1 VRTVQRGPIIGLLA
15 LFVLLGALD
24 TTVGLDA
31 RGWVVGIVCGTVT
44 SAVLGR
50 GLTSHRLTAM
60 GPADR
65 VTLARCT
72 LACGVAALVADSFH
86 RSAPV
91 AMLVAITVVALVLD
105 RVDGWVARRTATV
118 SRLGARFDM
127 EVDAFLI
134 LLLSVYVAR
143 SAGLWVLAIGLS
155 RYAFV
160 AAGSALPWLRGD
172 APPRPWCKVVA
183 AMQGV
188 VLAVAT
194 AGILPQPATDAGLV
208 VALVLLAESFGRESW
223 WLWAHRKPGGDA
235 VLLSAR
241 APDDAEQM
249 REVA

>member
-1 VRTVQRGPIIGLLA
+1 VRTVQRGPMIGLLA
-15 LFVLLGALD
+15 LFVLLSGLD
-24 TTVGLDA
+24 STVGLDP
-31 RGWVVGIVCGTVT
+31 RGWAVGIVCGAVT
-44 SAVLGR
+44 SAALHR
-50 GLTSHRLTAM
+50 GLTSHGLTAL

-91 AMLVAITVVALVLD
+91 STLVAMTVVALVLD
-105 RVDGWVARRTATV
+105 RVDGWVARRTATA

-143 SAGLWVLAIGLS
+143 YAGLWVLAIGLS

-160 AAGSALPWLRGD
+160 AAGSLLPWLHGD

-183 AMQGV
+183 AIQGV

-194 AGILPQPATDAGLV
+194 AGILPQLVTDAGLV
-208 VALVLLAESFGRESW
+208 VALVLLAESFGREGW
-223 WLWAHRKPGGDA
+223 WLWTHRELGDHA
-235 VLLSAR
+235 LLLSAR
-241 APDDAEQM
+241 APDDAEQL

>member
-1 VRTVQRGPIIGLLA
+1 
-15 LFVLLGALD
+15 
-24 TTVGLDA
+24 
-31 RGWVVGIVCGTVT
+31 
-44 SAVLGR
+44 
-50 GLTSHRLTAM
+50 
-60 GPADR
+60 

-91 AMLVAITVVALVLD
+91 STLVAMTVVALVLD
-105 RVDGWVARRTATV
+105 RVDGWVARRTATA

-143 SAGLWVLAIGLS
+143 YAGLWVLAIGLS

-160 AAGSALPWLRGD
+160 AAGSLLPWLHGD

-183 AMQGV
+183 AIQGV

-194 AGILPQPATDAGLV
+194 AGILPQLVTDAGLV
-208 VALVLLAESFGRESW
+208 VALVLLAESFGREGW
-223 WLWAHRKPGGDA
+223 WLWTHRELGDHA
-235 VLLSAR
+235 LLLSAR
-241 APDDAEQM
+241 APDDAEQL